1 MLAKITL
8 IPAGGMLPPRYGGCM
23 STRVARIAAVMAM
36 LAAAA
41 ALSACGG
48 SSTPK
53 GGAGSQ
59 TDQPASHNRAD
70 IAFAAN
76 MIPHH
81 QQAVDLS
88 APVPSHTGNAEL
100 VKLASGIGNAQ
111 DSEIQKLQGFLLQW
125 SIQADADTRG
135 PADTAMTGMVDQAT
149 VAKLGSLRDA
159 DYDKLWLQSMIS
171 HHQGAID
178 MANTEITNGRN
189 SDAIAMAKQMVSTQQ
204 GEIDQMNRMLGG

>member
-1 MLAKITL
+1 MGMV
-8 IPAGGMLPPRYGGCM
+8 AGMANL
-23 STRVARIAAVMAM
+23 VARIVAVLAT
-36 LAAAA
+36 LAAAV

-48 SSTPK
+48 SLTQK
-53 GGAGSQ
+53 GAASSQ
-59 TDQPASHNRAD
+59 PDQPASHNRAD

-100 VKLASGIGNAQ
+100 VKLASGVGGAQ
-111 DSEIQKLQGFLLQW
+111 QSEIKKLKGFLVQW
-125 SIQADADTRG
+125 STQSDADTRG

-149 VAKLGSLRDA
+149 MAKLGSLQGA

-204 GEIDQMNRMLGG
+204 GEIDQMKKMLGG

>member
-1 MLAKITL
+1 MV
-8 IPAGGMLPPRYGGCM
+8 AGMA
-23 STRVARIAAVMAM
+23 TRVARIVAAMA
-36 LAAAA
+36 LVAAAG
-41 ALSACGG
+41 LSACGG
-48 SSTPK
+48 SSTQK
-53 GGAGSQ
+53 GAAGSQ
-59 TDQPASHNRAD
+59 ADQSASHNRAD

-100 VKLASGIGNAQ
+100 VKLASGIGSAQ
-111 DSEIQKLQGFLLQW
+111 HSEIQKLQGFLVQW
-125 SIQADADTRG
+125 STQPDADTRG

-149 VAKLGSLRDA
+149 MAKLGSLQGA

-189 SDAIAMAKQMVSTQQ
+189 SDAIAMAKRMVSTQQ
-204 GEIDQMNRMLGG
+204 GEIDQMKKMLGG